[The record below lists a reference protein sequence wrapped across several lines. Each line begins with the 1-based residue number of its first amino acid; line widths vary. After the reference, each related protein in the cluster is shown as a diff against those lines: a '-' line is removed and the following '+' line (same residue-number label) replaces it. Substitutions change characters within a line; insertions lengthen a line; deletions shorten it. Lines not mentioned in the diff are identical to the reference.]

1 MILLPAIDIIDQSP
15 VRLYQGDYAKKEVVG
30 TSVLDIAKMFE
41 AAGAD
46 AIHLVD
52 LDGAKEGSK
61 KNAELI
67 CQVAQSVSIPC
78 EVGGGIRTMDDI
90 TFYLEQGIERVILG
104 TAAIKDPDLL
114 KAAIKK
120 YGQHIAVGMDCKN
133 GVVCGSGWLEDSE
146 YTYLDFAKKMEAMGV
161 STLIF
166 TDISKD
172 GTLMGP
178 NLEMLKALK
187 KTVSVR
193 IVASGGIK
201 DLSHIQALN
210 ELGIY
215 GAITGKAIYA
225 DTLDLKAAIA
235 YCKESSH
242 VN

>member
-1 MILLPAIDIIDQSP
+1 
-15 VRLYQGDYAKKEVVG
+15 
-30 TSVLDIAKMFE
+30 
-41 AAGAD
+41 
-46 AIHLVD
+46 
-52 LDGAKEGSK
+52 
-61 KNAELI
+61 
-67 CQVAQSVSIPC
+67 
-78 EVGGGIRTMDDI
+78 
-90 TFYLEQGIERVILG
+90 
-104 TAAIKDPDLL
+104 
-114 KAAIKK
+114 
-120 YGQHIAVGMDCKN
+120 
-133 GVVCGSGWLEDSE
+133 
-146 YTYLDFAKKMEAMGV
+146 MGV

-178 NLEMLKALK
+178 NLEMLEALK